1 MINSEVTKW
10 LTISI
15 RDIRI
20 NKDIVVKD
28 GQVPSAE
35 EGRKLLLREVEEI
48 KRKVIDF
55 RNKKVPT
62 SIINFA
68 QFMAVHVYNMSLVL
82 RNQSEPNCGWFL
94 HATASE
100 LHMDGSIVHN
110 EKTLIVTA
118 AMTDAQAK
126 LFRNTAGSVPPPS
139 SPSLVRRVSGRKG
152 QPPSK
157 GSNCLM
163 EFSFGIQLEMIMVA
177 QGPIAIEKLQ
187 LIMNNSKVTIHSGFY
202 GFVHDLQVNKKPK
215 PQLKAT
221 GGGTPNATEN
231 EFDIDC
237 LTPIIPRNFIV
248 KINDTLVT
256 AINEN
261 SSNDFLVELKSFALN
276 GVFSSANRF
285 HADDGVAILKAGVKL
300 SLLELYT
307 SQDKLFFVESLQVDG
322 NLEEETLNLYTK
334 ISTLQ
339 VTYNHA
345 DIMTWV
351 MRNIMKSVTSSPVAT
366 SRPLTLTESLKPKG
380 RANVVEKFLS
390 TVIVNG
396 CAELY
401 NMSLVVQIAGHDN
414 VAVNLTHLKLLLD
427 QDPEPRAMANPCQ
440 LYRNKLVD
448 AILSNRHWSTE
459 LMLESLWWSMDGG
472 RRDPS
477 VNLKKTHVRGSPF
490 YLGVC
495 LLKVSSYGSSQTKL
509 DLSLHTLRFEYNT
522 RITRFLLDT
531 IKCINEYRAMSGG
544 AGKMTPIKAP
554 KQKSEKIFD
563 NSMLIFNGSITDFSL
578 FLFNKHE
585 ACILLSLAELTAAR
599 SKDLNVIRFS
609 GIEAAIQGNPQSED
623 QPHVFTNVKVIRLE
637 LIPKTEVCEHPQVTA
652 HILNDA
658 EFLWDP
664 NLHMHMF
671 TLVEDTK
678 GFRGEMKDIL
688 RVGKEPVEVVQQPEV
703 VKEKRILQFE
713 FFAEGNTIFGIKMH
727 DRHSMQVFLENFYFS
742 MSPQKHMNASVENIF
757 IHIDDVHMGTVKDL
771 AVQQRP
777 ELDVLTQERQNYE
790 NLQLPKNAVWIT
802 QIGCLNFIFPYN
814 HEFSDAIQ
822 NELVSLYKW
831 IKLVHNIKKKEFT
844 KHSKLPHDMLINI
857 NEFLVEMSDDPFE
870 VKLRDNYVL
879 LVDEYHQA
887 EERREILEKKINALC
902 TDRLLIP
909 GSKIEELHNCLTV
922 KNSEI
927 YIQRS
932 KKIYEAGPTRT
943 RLFAWIMNDMQIMA
957 MADPSIHGTD
967 NVTRMMREIDNES
980 PWPDEG
986 LEFVT
991 LWCRAVNVSC
1001 SEWKFML
1008 RDYPQPMFLVKQMRL
1023 FGNLCGAEQLAPRRA
1038 RREVVIDVGDP
1049 FGTMTVQR
1057 GMTSLK
1063 FYHDLDMEMEQCI
1076 YAFGPCWE
1084 PVMAQY
1090 NLSFEK
1096 ISAPSKDPSP
1106 PMPFWDK
1113 MRLLMHGRVAMIVK
1127 QFTVLL
1133 HASLDPYNTTEEM
1146 ELTWNNCEIFWTN
1159 AKIMFK
1165 GEFNVSVR
1173 TASR

>member
-20 NKDIVVKD
+20 NKDIVVKNAAQTD
-28 GQVPSAE
+28 GRELIHQ
-35 EGRKLLLREVEEI
+35 EVEEI
-48 KRKVIDF
+48 KKKVIDF

-82 RNQSEPNCGWFL
+82 RNQIEPNCGWFL

-126 LFRNTAGSVPPPS
+126 LFRNTSQNIA
-139 SPSLVRRVSGRKG
+139 
-152 QPPSK
+152 QPMANKAIEGKEEPRQSK
-157 GSNCLM
+157 GTNCLM

-202 GFVHDLQVNKKPK
+202 GFVQDLKLHRKPK
-215 PQLKAT
+215 KAKPISS
-221 GGGTPNATEN
+221 GE

-237 LTPIIPRNFIV
+237 LTPIIPRNFMV

-261 SSNDFLVELKSFALN
+261 SSNDFLVELKSFHFN
-276 GVFSSANRF
+276 GIFAHGNRF
-285 HADDGVAILKAGVKL
+285 QDEDMSILKAGVKL

-307 SQDKLFFVESLQVDG
+307 SQEKLFFVETLQVDG
-322 NLEEETLNLYTK
+322 NLEEETLNLYSK

-339 VTYNHA
+339 ATYHHA

-351 MRNIMKSVTSSPVAT
+351 VTNIMNSSSAPKPAT
-366 SRPLTLTESLKPKG
+366 KPMAVMDAAKG
-380 RANVVEKFLS
+380 GKTNVVEKFLS
-390 TVIVNG
+390 TVIVNFR
-396 CAELY
+396 AELS
-401 NMSLVVQIAGHDN
+401 NLSLVMQIASHDN
-414 VAVNLTHLKLLLD
+414 VAINLTHLKLLLD
-427 QDPEPRAMANPCQ
+427 QDPEPRAIAHDR
-440 LYRNKLVD
+440 LYKSKMLN
-448 AILSNRHWSTE
+448 AILGNRHWSTE
-459 LMLESLWWSMDGG
+459 LMVDSLWWSMDGG
-472 RRDPS
+472 QVEPH
-477 VNLKKTHVRGSPF
+477 VNLKKTHIKGSPF

-495 LLKVSSYGSSQTKL
+495 LFKVSSYGSSQTKL
-509 DLSLHTLRFEYNT
+509 DLSLHTLRLEYNS
-522 RITRFLLDT
+522 RITQFLQDT
-531 IKCINEYRAMSGG
+531 IRCLKEYRAMSNHKVSTSM
-544 AGKMTPIKAP
+544 AKRKSSMSYFGKETN
-554 KQKSEKIFD
+554 E
-563 NSMLIFNGSITDFSL
+563 NGMLIIKGTITDFSL

-585 ACILLSLAELTAAR
+585 ACVLLSLEEVALAR
-599 SKDLNVIRFS
+599 TQEVNVLKLS
-609 GIEAAIQGNPQSED
+609 GVQTAIQNNADSLD
-623 QPHVFTNVKVIRLE
+623 DPHIFTNIKVIRVE
-637 LIPKTEVCEHPQVTA
+637 LIPETEVYPHPQITV

-658 EFLWDP
+658 EFMWDP
-664 NLHMHMF
+664 NLHMHIF
-671 TLVEDTK
+671 TLVTDFKE
-678 GFRGEMKDIL
+678 FRGELKTVLGSISEE
-688 RVGKEPVEVVQQPEV
+688 EPPAPEATQPGNA
-703 VKEKRILQFE
+703 KKPFSIE
-713 FFAEGNTIFGIKMH
+713 FFAEGNTIFGLKTH
-727 DRHSMQVFLENFYFS
+727 DRHSMQIFLENFYFS
-742 MSPQKHMNASVENIF
+742 LKPNKDVDASVENVF
-757 IHIDDVHMGTVKDL
+757 VHIDDIHMGTVKDL
-771 AVQQRP
+771 VVQRRT
-777 ELDVLTQERQNYE
+777 ELDVLTLERMTYE
-790 NLQLPKNAVWIT
+790 SFQKSTNGVFVT

-814 HEFSDAIQ
+814 HEFSDAVQ
-822 NELVSLYKW
+822 NEFVSLFKW

-844 KHSKLPHDMLINI
+844 IHSKLPSDMLINI

-887 EERREILEKKINALC
+887 EERKQILEKKIAALC
-902 TDRLLIP
+902 TDRLLFP
-909 GSKIEELHNCLTV
+909 GREIEELFNCLTV

-932 KKIYEAGPTRT
+932 KQIHKAGPTRT
-943 RLFAWIMNDMQIMA
+943 RLLAWIMTDMQIMA

-967 NVTRMMREIDNES
+967 NVTRTMREIDNES

-991 LWCRAVNVSC
+991 LWCRAINVSC

-1008 RDYPQPMFLVKQMRL
+1008 RDYPQPMFLVKQMRMS
-1023 FGNLCGAEQLAPRRA
+1023 GNLCGAEQLAPRRA
-1038 RREVVIDVGDP
+1038 RREVTINVGDP
-1049 FGTMTVQR
+1049 FGTMMIQR
-1057 GMTSLK
+1057 SMTALK

-1106 PMPFWDK
+1106 VMPFWDK
-1113 MRLLMHGRVAMIVK
+1113 MRLLMHGRLTMIVK
-1127 QFTVLL
+1127 QCTVLL

-1146 ELTWNNCEIFWTN
+1146 ELTWNNCGIVWTN
-1159 AKIMFK
+1159 AKIMFR